1 MSGRRNDVI
10 IGFPDDDDDRKLPK
24 RIEIGGSWFEIP
36 AYLRNMISELKDT
49 IISYLKD
56 KDDDNDR

>member
-1 MSGRRNDVI
+1 MSVRRNDVI
-10 IGFPDDDDDRKLPK
+10 IGFPDDDGKKPPK

-36 AYLRNMISELKDT
+36 ECLRNMISELKDT